1 MYFEHLTELNFSYNG
16 FKSFPLD
23 LVNQKKLRALSLA
36 NNSIPSISIEFF
48 DAATEL
54 RYLDLSDNE
63 ITAIPAAIRRL
74 EGKLFHLS
82 LANNPRL
89 EKDRLRSVL
98 CGLTNLVSLNLA
110 GTGRSESSLSELRN
124 LSKLTYLDLSNNALS
139 SVPEALF
146 ELNNLKHLKLN
157 KNKISSFT
165 VKKDSSVSELTS
177 LNLSHNKLEKLD
189 ESIGCLVKLENFY
202 ISNNKLSA
210 LPASFGFLKEL
221 HCLYINSN
229 TFCEFPLII
238 THCSKLV
245 ELHMCFNLLTR
256 VPPDIYWLTEL
267 EVFSTF
273 GNVGLTIPPYLC
285 AHFTFSTPAFSPY
298 SLGAPSNSTPWPSFI
313 MWTSQVLK
321 MKLSESENRTMR

>member
-1 MYFEHLTELNFSYNG
+1 LAFLLI
-16 FKSFPLD
+16 FKFL
-23 LVNQKKLRALSLA
+23 
-36 NNSIPSISIEFF
+36 
-48 DAATEL
+48 
-54 RYLDLSDNE
+54 
-63 ITAIPAAIRRL
+63 
-74 EGKLFHLS
+74 
-82 LANNPRL
+82 
-89 EKDRLRSVL
+89 
-98 CGLTNLVSLNLA
+98 
-110 GTGRSESSLSELRN
+110 
-124 LSKLTYLDLSNNALS
+124 
-139 SVPEALF
+139 
-146 ELNNLKHLKLN
+146 
-157 KNKISSFT
+157 
-165 VKKDSSVSELTS
+165 DSSVSELTS

-221 HCLYINSN
+221 HCLYVTPILFASFLNFPQQSLELLQINSN

-313 MWTSQVLK
+313 MWTSQGI
-321 MKLSESENRTMR
+321 